1 MDTAT
6 RLTMLD
12 KDIMETTKKIDEAD
26 DLLIAGK
33 ITSETHERYINRHQ
47 QVIRDLESQREML
60 KDSNMKE
67 TREKI
72 NLLVKYT
79 RKLGILF

>member
-12 KDIMETTKKIDEAD
+12 KDIMETTKKNEPRQTI
-26 DLLIAGK
+26 LLIAGK
-33 ITSETHERYINRHQ
+33 ITSETHERYKPSPASN
-47 QVIRDLESQREML
+47 ETWKAREML

-72 NLLVKYT
+72 NYSLNILEN
-79 RKLGILF
+79 LGYYF